1 MNAEFLAV
9 GTELLLGDIL
19 NTNAEYLGK
28 RMAELGIPVYYQ
40 SVVGDNKERLLNA
53 LKIAF
58 DRSDIVIT
66 TGGLGPTKDDLTKE
80 VGAEFFHKKLYL
92 HEESLKDIEEYF
104 KKTGRSLN
112 EGNRKQAYIP
122 EGATVLKNNNGT
134 APGCIINENDKIL
147 IMLPGPPKEMS
158 LMFQESVVPYLR
170 KYSNLVFES
179 RVLRVIGIGE
189 GIMAE
194 KIDDIIESQ
203 TNPTVA
209 PYAKEGEVTL
219 RITSSAKTKDEA
231 LNLILPMEEKIRERL
246 GKDIYGI
253 GDTSIEQVVG
263 KILMEKVLTIST
275 AESCTG
281 GLLSGSLIN
290 VSGIS
295 AVFVQ
300 GAVTYSN
307 EAKIKTLGVNPDT
320 LNKYGAVSEQ
330 TAAEMAQ
337 GMAKISG
344 TDIALSTTGIAG
356 PDGGT
361 PEKPVGLVYLGL
373 YIKGK
378 TLTKKLNLS
387 GNREKIRNRAVKEAL
402 DWLRRELI
410 K

>member
-1 MNAEFLAV
+1 MNAEILAV
-9 GTELLLGDIL
+9 GTELLLGDIV
-19 NTNAEYLGK
+19 NTNAEYLSK
-28 RMAELGIPVYYQ
+28 RLAELGISVYYQ

-53 LKIAF
+53 FKIAF

-80 VGAEFFHKKLYL
+80 VGAEFFNKKLYL
-92 HEESLKDIEEYF
+92 HEESLKNIEDYF
-104 KKTGRSLN
+104 KRTGRSLN

-134 APGCIINENDKIL
+134 APGCLIDENNKVL
-147 IMLPGPPKEMS
+147 VFLPGPPKEMS
-158 LMFQESVVPYLR
+158 LMFEESVVPYLK

-179 RVLRVIGIGE
+179 RVLRILGIGE

-194 KIDDIIESQ
+194 KIDDIIENQ

-209 PYAKEGEVTL
+209 PYAKEGEVIL
-219 RITSSAKTKDEA
+219 RITASAKTKDEA
-231 LNLILPMEEKIRERL
+231 VNLIKPMEEKLRERL
-246 GKDIYGI
+246 GEDIYGV
-253 GDTSIEQVVG
+253 GETSIEEVTG
-263 KILMEKVLTIST
+263 KLLMEKGLTIST

-281 GLLSGSLIN
+281 GLLSGRLIN

-295 AVFVQ
+295 STFIQ

-307 EAKIKTLGVNPDT
+307 ESKIKTLGVNPEI

-330 TAAEMAQ
+330 TATEMAQ
-337 GMAKISG
+337 GIARISG
-344 TDIALSTTGIAG
+344 TNIALSTTGVAG

-361 PEKPVGLVYLGL
+361 IEKPVGLVYVGL
-373 YIKGK
+373 YINGK
-378 TLTKKLNLS
+378 TMTKKLNLF
-387 GNREKIRNRAVKEAL
+387 GNREKVRNRAVNEAL